1 MNTSNV
7 QGGHYFSE
15 DIFGTSFFLILN
27 IAFLVHIFT
36 CLELEV
42 LEAGVY
48 IPHSM
53 HTMLEKE
60 FTFKGLQRMSDCFFR
75 KKSRV
80 DS

>member
-7 QGGHYFSE
+7 QGGHYFSG
-15 DIFGTSFFLILN
+15 DIFATSLFLILN
-27 IAFLVHIFT
+27 IAFLVHTFT

-48 IPHSM
+48 IPYCM
-53 HTMLEKE
+53 HAILEKE
-60 FTFKGLQRMSDCFFR
+60 FTFKELQRMPDCFFR

-80 DS
+80 GS